1 MHLRCCYAQQITV
14 RQLICGLWGVSWQSF
29 TLCGLFFLAVVK
41 LMRFSRYAKF
51 LAHHQRL
58 VFTHLYIRY
67 CWQLDT
73 VGSTIIVPLLG
84 KQKANLNKINIL
96 VAYRIICYAQNLLSM
111 THNGHMHPARAGI
124 FKRQAISC
132 IDYTLACLLN
142 NFLYL
147 QWPHCKKNY
156 NRC

>member
-58 VFTHLYIRY
+58 VFTHLSIRY

-73 VGSTIIVPLLG
+73 VGPTIIVPLLG
-84 KQKANLNKINIL
+84 KQKANLNKYTCSLQNYL
-96 VAYRIICYAQNLLSM
+96 LFPKFVVSDAY
-111 THNGHMHPARAGI
+111 NGHMHPARAGI

-147 QWPHCKKNY
+147 QWLHCKKNY
-156 NRC
+156 NHC